1 MGMNFRGA
9 SGPWLELG
17 DLPGLFDGNPLL
29 VREKIEKFSL
39 PFGDVEFRQIVL
51 PDIYLVYG
59 DMRIRD
65 RYLEMEAPGFRDI
78 VELHFILSGKGVIT
92 NHYSRKPLVVAPN
105 WQNMFY
111 IPLFSGKAEYDPN
124 VPFRFFEIHF
134 TKEKFLTLVQDC
146 GPSLQSFCDHIIA
159 GKNIQLADMGVPTN
173 AAMMQCINGM
183 LNCPYQ
189 GGLKLLYMQSKC
201 VELLVLQAEAYDQY
215 LKNNTK
221 SALKSDYDRERIH
234 FVRDYLIA
242 NAVAP
247 PSLSELAKLSG
258 LNEFKLKKGFREV
271 FNDSIINYVNE
282 YKLQQAREQLL
293 SNVPIKHVAEELGYS
308 SIQYFSKMF
317 KKKFGVSPGLFSR
330 DAQD

>member
-1 MGMNFRGA
+1 MNFRGA
-9 SGPWLELG
+9 SGTWLELG
-17 DLPGLFDGNPLL
+17 DLDGFFDVNPLL
-29 VREKIEKFSL
+29 VREKTEKFSL
-39 PFGDVEFRQIVL
+39 PFGDVEFRQILL
-51 PDIYLVYG
+51 PEIYVVYG
-59 DMRIRD
+59 DMCIRERCLD
-65 RYLEMEAPGFRDI
+65 MEAPGYRDI

-92 NHYSRKPLVVAPN
+92 NHYSRKPLVLAPN
-105 WQNMFY
+105 RQNMFY
-111 IPLFSGKAEYDPN
+111 TPLFSGKAEYDPN

-134 TKEKFLTLVQDC
+134 TREKFLSLVQDC
-146 GPSLQSFCDHIIA
+146 GPALQPFCDAIIA
-159 GKNIQLADMGVPTN
+159 GENMQLSDMGVPAN
-173 AAMMQCINGM
+173 AAMLQCINSM
-183 LNCPYQ
+183 LNCPYK
-189 GGLKLLYMQSKC
+189 GGLKLLYLQSKC
-201 VELLVLQAEAYDQY
+201 VELLVLQAEAYDQH

-221 SALKSDYDRERIH
+221 SALKSSYDRDRIH

-282 YKLQQAREQLL
+282 YKLLQAKEQLL

-317 KKKFGVSPGLFSR
+317 KKKFGVSPGLFSK